1 MAGVLLPFLK
11 WFIGGPGTKGPK
23 LLNFLVRSPWNTID
37 IIGQVKRPVL
47 FLSGLQDEMVPPSHM
62 QMLYAKAATHNR
74 QCLFVQFPTGMHMD
88 TWLAGGEHYWET
100 IRQFLEQH
108 VPESR
113 ENESSHNGHEK
124 ENLCLYGFPNE
135 QWEVNLPA
143 EEVPPELPEPAL
155 GINFAR
161 DGMQEKDWLS
171 LVAVHSDAWLLAV
184 AFYFGSRFGFD
195 KADRKRLF
203 TMINDLPTIFEIV
216 TGSARKQAKEKSSNH
231 SSNKSMS
238 NAKVRVSESA
248 KFSKSMPAKDEEEG
262 LDEEDE
268 DEEEHGETLCGAC
281 GENYAS
287 DEFWICCD
295 ICEKWFHGKCVK
307 ITPARAE
314 HIKQYKCPSCSNKR
328 ARP

>member
-1 MAGVLLPFLK
+1 MDGGGANYNPRTVEEVFRDFKGRRAGL
-11 WFIGGPGTKGPK
+11 I
-23 LLNFLVRSPWNTID
+23 
-37 IIGQVKRPVL
+37 
-47 FLSGLQDEMVPPSHM
+47 
-62 QMLYAKAATHNR
+62 KALTTDVEEFYQ
-74 QCLFVQFPTGMHMD
+74 QCDP
-88 TWLAGGEHYWET
+88 
-100 IRQFLEQH
+100 
-108 VPESR
+108 
-113 ENESSHNGHEK
+113 EK
-124 ENLCLYGFPNE
+124 ENLCLYGFPSE

-184 AFYFGSRFGFD
+184 SFYFGARFGFD
-195 KADRKRLF
+195 KSDRKRLF
-203 TMINDLPTIFEIV
+203 NMINDLPTIFEV
-216 TGSARKQAKEKSSNH
+216 VNGTAKNNQKEKSSVSNH
-231 SSNKSMS
+231 SSTK
-238 NAKVRVSESA
+238 
-248 KFSKSMPAKDEEEG
+248 SKSNSKLPPTEEEG
-262 LDEEDE
+262 LDDDEEDE
-268 DEEEHGETLCGAC
+268 EDDDDEHGETLCGSC

>member
-1 MAGVLLPFLK
+1 MDGGASYNPRTVEEVFRDFKGRRAAMIKALTTGISLLSLFSYSFVIFLKERPLSFLSYLSKFVCFFMLITFSGVVLLADVEEFYK
-11 WFIGGPGTKGPK
+11 
-23 LLNFLVRSPWNTID
+23 
-37 IIGQVKRPVL
+37 
-47 FLSGLQDEMVPPSHM
+47 
-62 QMLYAKAATHNR
+62 
-74 QCLFVQFPTGMHMD
+74 QCDP
-88 TWLAGGEHYWET
+88 
-100 IRQFLEQH
+100 
-108 VPESR
+108 
-113 ENESSHNGHEK
+113 EK
-124 ENLCLYGFPNE
+124 ENLCLYGYPSE

-184 AFYFGSRFGFD
+184 AFYFGARFGFD

-203 TMINDLPTIFEIV
+203 NMINDLPTIFEVV
-216 TGSARKQAKEKSSNH
+216 TGATKKQTKEKSSVSNH
-231 SSNKSMS
+231 SSNKSKS
-238 NAKVRVSESA
+238 NSKRGSESQP
-248 KFSKSMPAKDEEEG
+248 KYSKAAASKDEVEDG
-262 LDEEDE
+262 MEDE
-268 DEEEHGETLCGAC
+268 DDEEHGETLCGAC
-281 GENYAS
+281 GENYAA

>member
-1 MAGVLLPFLK
+1 MEAAAYNPRTVEEVFRDFKGRRAGM
-11 WFIGGPGTKGPK
+11 I
-23 LLNFLVRSPWNTID
+23 
-37 IIGQVKRPVL
+37 
-47 FLSGLQDEMVPPSHM
+47 
-62 QMLYAKAATHNR
+62 KALTAEVEDFYQ
-74 QCLFVQFPTGMHMD
+74 QCDP
-88 TWLAGGEHYWET
+88 
-100 IRQFLEQH
+100 
-108 VPESR
+108 
-113 ENESSHNGHEK
+113 EK
-124 ENLCLYGFPNE
+124 ENLCLYGFPSE

-171 LVAVHSDAWLLAV
+171 LVAVHSDAWLLSV
-184 AFYFGSRFGFD
+184 AFYFGARFGFD

-203 TMINDLPTIFEIV
+203 NMINDLPTIFEV
-216 TGSARKQAKEKSSNH
+216 VSGAAKKNQKEKIAVSNH
-231 SSNKSMS
+231 SSTK
-238 NAKVRVSESA
+238 
-248 KFSKSMPAKDEEEG
+248 SKSNSKVQRDPDSQGKYPKQQPPPPPVMKDDDEEE
-262 LDEEDE
+262 EEDDE
-268 DEEEHGETLCGAC
+268 DEHGETLCGAC

>member
-1 MAGVLLPFLK
+1 MDGGGVQYNPRTVEEVFRDFKGRRAGM
-11 WFIGGPGTKGPK
+11 I
-23 LLNFLVRSPWNTID
+23 
-37 IIGQVKRPVL
+37 
-47 FLSGLQDEMVPPSHM
+47 
-62 QMLYAKAATHNR
+62 KALTTDVEEFFQ
-74 QCLFVQFPTGMHMD
+74 QCDP
-88 TWLAGGEHYWET
+88 
-100 IRQFLEQH
+100 
-108 VPESR
+108 
-113 ENESSHNGHEK
+113 EK
-124 ENLCLYGFPNE
+124 ENLCLYGYPSE

-161 DGMQEKDWLS
+161 DGMQEKDWLA

-184 AFYFGSRFGFD
+184 AFYFGARFGFD
-195 KADRKRLF
+195 RSDRKRLF
-203 TMINDLPTIFEIV
+203 NMINDLPTIYEVV
-216 TGSARKQAKEKSSNH
+216 TGTAKKQIKEKSSVSNH
-231 SSNKSMS
+231 SSNKSKP
-238 NAKVRVSESA
+238 NNPKG
-248 KFSKSMPAKDEEEG
+248 KYSKPMQQPKEEDDDG
-262 LDEEDE
+262 LDDEDE

>member
-1 MAGVLLPFLK
+1 MSQASFYLGTRCFIFVMDGGAANYNPRTVEEVFRDFKGRRAGLIRALTTDVEDFY
-11 WFIGGPGTKGPK
+11 
-23 LLNFLVRSPWNTID
+23 
-37 IIGQVKRPVL
+37 Q
-47 FLSGLQDEMVPPSHM
+47 
-62 QMLYAKAATHNR
+62 
-74 QCLFVQFPTGMHMD
+74 QCDP
-88 TWLAGGEHYWET
+88 A
-100 IRQFLEQH
+100 
-108 VPESR
+108 
-113 ENESSHNGHEK
+113 EK
-124 ENLCLYGFPNE
+124 ENLCLYGFPSE

-184 AFYFGSRFGFD
+184 SFYFGARFGFD
-195 KADRKRLF
+195 KSDRKRLF
-203 TMINDLPTIFEIV
+203 NMINDLPTIFEV
-216 TGSARKQAKEKSSNH
+216 VNGTAKNNPKEKSSVSNH
-231 SSNKSMS
+231 SSTKSKA
-238 NAKVRVSESA
+238 NAKPP
-248 KFSKSMPAKDEEEG
+248 PADEEG
-262 LDEEDE
+262 LDDEDEDEEDE
-268 DEEEHGETLCGAC
+268 DDEHGETLCGSC

>member
-1 MAGVLLPFLK
+1 MDG
-11 WFIGGPGTKGPK
+11 GGPYNPRTVEEVFRDFKG
-23 LLNFLVRSPWNTID
+23 RRAGMI
-37 IIGQVKRPVL
+37 
-47 FLSGLQDEMVPPSHM
+47 
-62 QMLYAKAATHNR
+62 KALTTDVEEFYQ
-74 QCLFVQFPTGMHMD
+74 QCDP
-88 TWLAGGEHYWET
+88 
-100 IRQFLEQH
+100 
-108 VPESR
+108 
-113 ENESSHNGHEK
+113 EK
-124 ENLCLYGFPNE
+124 ENLCLYGFPSE

-184 AFYFGSRFGFD
+184 SFYFGARFGFD

-203 TMINDLPTIFEIV
+203 NMINDLPTIFEVV
-216 TGSARKQAKEKSSNH
+216 TGTAKKQVKEKSSNSNH
-231 SSNKSMS
+231 GSNKSKS
-238 NAKVRVSESA
+238 NHKRGSESVTA
-248 KFSKSMPAKDEEEG
+248 NKFIKSAEKDEFPGG
-262 LDEEDE
+262 LEMDEED
-268 DEEEHGETLCGAC
+268 DEEHGETLCGAC

-328 ARP
+328 SRP

>member
-1 MAGVLLPFLK
+1 MDAAAPYNPRTVEEVFRD
-11 WFIGGPGTKGPK
+11 FKGRRVA
-23 LLNFLVRSPWNTID
+23 LI
-37 IIGQVKRPVL
+37 
-47 FLSGLQDEMVPPSHM
+47 
-62 QMLYAKAATHNR
+62 KALTTDVEEFYQ
-74 QCLFVQFPTGMHMD
+74 QCDP
-88 TWLAGGEHYWET
+88 
-100 IRQFLEQH
+100 
-108 VPESR
+108 
-113 ENESSHNGHEK
+113 EK
-124 ENLCLYGFPNE
+124 ENLCLYGFPSE

-184 AFYFGSRFGFD
+184 AFYFGARFGFD

-203 TMINDLPTIFEIV
+203 NMINDLPTIFEVV
-216 TGSARKQAKEKSSNH
+216 TGMAKKQGKEKSSVSNH
-231 SSNKSMS
+231 SSNKSKS
-238 NAKVRVSESA
+238 NSKVCSL
-248 KFSKSMPAKDEEEG
+248 KNQPSKEE
-262 LDEEDE
+262 DEEDLGLEEE

-281 GENYAS
+281 GESYAA